1 VNQPCKLLSNKFT
14 QQTSE
19 LDAMTRPHLHLIVN
33 PCAGHQKARTHASDI
48 ESRLTGLGLEVTVAH
63 SKERGDISA
72 LAQHAADAGIR
83 HIAVAGG
90 DGSVCEAVNGLMRS
104 PAETALGILPVGT
117 GNDFVKT
124 AGLARNWQDACQD
137 IALACKSD
145 QALSRVDA
153 GICNG
158 HYFMNCLGIGLDARI
173 AMEANRLKHFG
184 GRTVYLLA
192 LVKTLWKGIPRP
204 RAIIESGGL
213 KLDQEISL
221 ITVCNGQVVGSLFR
235 MAPNARID
243 DGLLDV
249 VIARGVG
256 RFEALGLA
264 HKVIKGTHESL
275 PQVRTLQA
283 RQITVHLDEPTPI
296 EADGELIAEN
306 AMALDIKL
314 IPAALTLLSVARL
327 PETTAD
333 T

>member
-1 VNQPCKLLSNKFT
+1 
-14 QQTSE
+14 
-19 LDAMTRPHLHLIVN
+19 MTRPHLHLIVN
-33 PCAGHQKARTHASDI
+33 PGAGHQKARAHASDI
-48 ESRLTGLGLEVTVAH
+48 EKRLTQLGLEVTLAH
-63 SKERGDISA
+63 SKGRGDISK
-72 LAQHAADAGIR
+72 LARQAADSGIR

-137 IALACKSD
+137 IARACMSD
-145 QALSRVDA
+145 QALPRVDA

-204 RAIIESGGL
+204 RAIVEWDGQQL
-213 KLDQEISL
+213 NQEISL

-249 VIARGVG
+249 VVARSVS
-256 RFEALGLA
+256 RFEALSLA
-264 HKVIKGTHESL
+264 HRVINGTHENL
-275 PQVRTLQA
+275 PQVTTLQA
-283 RQITVHLDEPTPI
+283 RHITVHLEEPTPV

-327 PETTAD
+327 SDPTVEA
-333 T
+333 